1 LNGSTWAFQ
10 RIDGV
15 NGTVYNQMAVDG
27 SGNPA
32 IAYSVDA
39 NGDGIVDTLKLARYN
54 GTSWSTSV
62 VEAGGSSATVAFDT
76 AGNLAVAHWDAAN
89 GQLRFL
95 RQTGTG
101 WSDAETVET
110 GPSITGCSL
119 AFDPEGWAY
128 LAYGSTEL
136 RLARRDPNSGVWTV
150 YVVDANSRGGL
161 RNSLTGGP
169 QMTPT
174 RVAYRGP
181 AYGGY
186 PTTVQM
192 AIRTAP
198 Y

>member
-1 LNGSTWAFQ
+1 
-10 RIDGV
+10 
-15 NGTVYNQMAVDG
+15 M
-27 SGNPA
+27 
-32 IAYSVDA
+32 
-39 NGDGIVDTLKLARYN
+39 
-54 GTSWSTSV
+54 
-62 VEAGGSSATVAFDT
+62 
-76 AGNLAVAHWDAAN
+76 AHWDATT
-89 GQLRFL
+89 GELRFL
-95 RQTGTG
+95 LWNGNG
-101 WSDAETVET
+101 WSAAETVET

-128 LAYGSTEL
+128 LVYGSTEL
-136 RLARRDPNSGVWTV
+136 RLARRDPDSALWAVQ
-150 YVVDANSRGGL
+150 VVDANSRGGL

-169 QMTPT
+169 QTTPT